1 MLGELLQSVPQ
12 NLSWPSRLALPT
24 RDALESDLEL
34 RPWTVSPPEAE
45 PGATSRATS
54 SAIKPA
60 IEPSRPITAP
70 TLGRNSVSSPRASPR
85 AMRMTWRAERGIMR
99 KPALP
104 GGQETGTERLAA
116 RLSVMSTQK
125 LQASAL
131 AAKRG
136 MDMELML
143 GENSALRLQIDVMR
157 AAHEQ
162 LAATVATLEQRLR
175 SECQDG
181 GKLKSQ
187 LERARARAEQ
197 ATEKEALA
205 REEMTIMQI
214 KLAEQRAEYTARDRT
229 ATAMKQ
235 QVAKLSQERDAA
247 YVQASTRTAE
257 RDSAAAAYAES
268 RTELAQLEEQKQ
280 LVQQQLEHARQQ
292 LLDEREAR
300 QQREVEHLRA
310 VEAEEEAVQK
320 ADTANMQL
328 EQERQL
334 AADMMRLG
342 KEVEELLAGFDMEG
356 GRGSLTDRLRAK
368 LQGLELAGIC

>member
-1 MLGELLQSVPQ
+1 
-12 NLSWPSRLALPT
+12 
-24 RDALESDLEL
+24 
-34 RPWTVSPPEAE
+34 
-45 PGATSRATS
+45 
-54 SAIKPA
+54 
-60 IEPSRPITAP
+60 
-70 TLGRNSVSSPRASPR
+70 
-85 AMRMTWRAERGIMR
+85 MRMTWRAERGIMR

-257 RDSAAAAYAES
+257 RDSAAAAYADKDALVAWS
-268 RTELAQLEEQKQ
+268 VLHHLHMTE
-280 LVQQQLEHARQQ
+280 
-292 LLDEREAR
+292 
-300 QQREVEHLRA
+300 
-310 VEAEEEAVQK
+310 
-320 ADTANMQL
+320 T
-328 EQERQL
+328 
-334 AADMMRLG
+334 
-342 KEVEELLAGFDMEG
+342 
-356 GRGSLTDRLRAK
+356 
-368 LQGLELAGIC
+368 